1 MNHEDNSGPG
11 PGSVTSGDA
20 CLSRSLT
27 VKAETA
33 SLAEVRRFVE
43 DVTSEAE
50 VETEKAFDLKVA
62 VSEACANAVEHT
74 ASPEED
80 LLIEVSLTRDR
91 LTFDITDTG
100 PFRPPSLPREAGES
114 RGLGLPLMVALMDE
128 VRFSRSSR
136 GGTTVSLSVLLSGA
150 TVPC

>member
-1 MNHEDNSGPG
+1 MNHEDNHGPRSGSGPSDDTG
-11 PGSVTSGDA
+11 
-20 CLSRSLT
+20 LSRSLT

-43 DVTSEAE
+43 DVTVEAE

-62 VSEACANAVEHT
+62 VSEACANAIEHT

-80 LLIEVSLTRDR
+80 LLIAVSVTRDR
-91 LTFDITDTG
+91 LTFDVSDTG

-128 VRFSRSSR
+128 VRFSRSPR
-136 GGTTVSLSVLLSGA
+136 GGTTVSLSVLLSG
-150 TVPC
+150 TIVPC

>member
-1 MNHEDNSGPG
+1 MNLEDNRAPG
-11 PGSVTSGDA
+11 PASAASADR
-20 CLSRSLT
+20 CFSKSLT

-43 DVTSEAE
+43 DITAE
-50 VETEKAFDLKVA
+50 VELETEKAFDLKVA
-62 VSEACANAVEHT
+62 VSEACSNAIEH
-74 ASPEED
+74 ASAPSDD
-80 LLIEVSLTRDR
+80 LGVAATLTRDR
-91 LTFDITDTG
+91 LTFDVTDTG

-128 VRFSRSSR
+128 VRFSRSPQ

-150 TVPC
+150 AVPC

>member
-1 MNHEDNSGPG
+1 MNLEDNRGPE
-11 PGSVTSGDA
+11 PASAASGDK

-43 DVTSEAE
+43 DITAEADL
-50 VETEKAFDLKVA
+50 ETEKAFDLKVA
-62 VSEACANAVEHT
+62 VSEACSNAIEH
-74 ASPEED
+74 ASLPSDD
-80 LLIEVSLTRDR
+80 LRVAVTLTRDR

-128 VRFSRSSR
+128 VRFSRSLQ